1 MIDKEDEII
10 HGDLTL
16 SSDQKVVSD
25 NVRMVTLN
33 FMSRCQP
40 LFVMHGHGTSL

>member
-1 MIDKEDEII
+1 MLDSEDEIV

-16 SSDQKVVSD
+16 SSDQTVVSH

-33 FMSRCQP
+33 FMSRC
-40 LFVMHGHGTSL
+40 H